1 MTKLVKKTVAL
12 VVVFAL
18 TFGMALALRRIVV
31 AQVTPLTDFGGFVT
45 AIIPCTC
52 SAGVWTLVINPNP
65 QNAALSG
72 PYLWSFFNLP
82 MHDDLTLDYPFPGM
96 SLLGKTVQDGDE
108 CQITI
113 GTGCITLP
121 VRATIDQYTGKG
133 IQYLGS

>member
-1 MTKLVKKTVAL
+1 MAQLAKKIGAFVMT
-12 VVVFAL
+12 
-18 TFGMALALRRIVV
+18 MALAFGTTLFLSRIVV

-113 GTGCITLP
+113 GTGCVTLP
-121 VRATIDQYTGKG
+121 VRATIDQDTGKG
-133 IQYLGS
+133 IQFLGS